1 MFITFLS
8 SENKANDQKKLKKMV
23 EELANKYGKT
33 EDEIFYAYDQ
43 WVFFRLNQKLL
54 FFSFFVWKRT
64 LIQTCKSIS
73 SGSWRNIQQESS
85 RRSSSLTR
93 WGWSI
98 RKQKNVDNVEKMM
111 AIIVVTQGGILC
123 DSVYGMFDEDNSG
136 SMDFQENM
144 TVILTITLS
153 QCWWYEGKR
162 ALKEVK
168 CIQAKFA
175 MMMST
180 PEEKLSW
187 IFEIFDSDGG
197 GKKNRWKV
205 TKWFAFPPLGPSSSV
220 KQGSRTWQPFVAN

>member
-1 MFITFLS
+1 M
-8 SENKANDQKKLKKMV
+8 
-23 EELANKYGKT
+23 
-33 EDEIFYAYDQ
+33 
-43 WVFFRLNQKLL
+43 
-54 FFSFFVWKRT
+54 
-64 LIQTCKSIS
+64 
-73 SGSWRNIQQESS
+73 
-85 RRSSSLTR
+85 
-93 WGWSI
+93 
-98 RKQKNVDNVEKMM
+98 
-111 AIIVVTQGGILC
+111 IVVTQGGILC

-197 GKKNRWKV
+197 GKKNCWKV

-220 KQGSRTWQPFVAN
+220 KQANRTWQPFVGGKNGHENFRQARIYNFCDKCVVFARNRKFNSVKYAIYTM